1 MMRSKLLHRAET
13 LLEDSRGIFLY
24 WGKLSGE
31 SKFDKDLSEQ
41 VVQILLFTFPLTY
54 GLPF

>member
-54 GLPF
+54 RLPF